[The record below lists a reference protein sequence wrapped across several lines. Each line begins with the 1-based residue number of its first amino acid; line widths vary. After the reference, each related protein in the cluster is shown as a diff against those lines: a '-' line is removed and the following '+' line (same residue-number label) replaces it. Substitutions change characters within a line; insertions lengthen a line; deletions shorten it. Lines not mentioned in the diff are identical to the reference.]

1 MLRHSKS
8 RISFVIKKTFAT
20 GKSPLPTR
28 SQIISSLK
36 RNEIFD
42 VIIIGGGATG
52 SGKSFDKLS
61 SKIILLIYI

>member
-8 RISFVIKKTFAT
+8 QISFALKKTFAT
-20 GKSPLPTR
+20 GKRLPTR

-52 SGKSFDKLS
+52 SGKPFDKLS
-61 SKIILLIYI
+61 PK